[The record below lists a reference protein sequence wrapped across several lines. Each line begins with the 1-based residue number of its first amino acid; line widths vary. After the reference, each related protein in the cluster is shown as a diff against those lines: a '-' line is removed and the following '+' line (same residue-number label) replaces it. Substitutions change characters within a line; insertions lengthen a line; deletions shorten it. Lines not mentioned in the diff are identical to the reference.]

1 MVDFGIQ
8 LATSSHSWKVV
19 KRAEELGFTHAW
31 FYDTQLLN
39 ADMFVAMAAAA
50 VHTSSIRLGTGVL
63 IPSNRIAPV
72 AAGAL
77 ASLNALAPGRIDF
90 GVSTGFTARRTMGLR
105 AITLASLEQYIRVV
119 QKLLSG
125 EMVEWRGEK
134 GTHKIRFLN
143 PELELI
149 NLRDPIPLH
158 ISAFGPRG
166 RRLTAKLGAHWM
178 TAMRSAQSASA
189 AMSDMQ
195 SAWREAGRDPSALYA
210 TAFGGG
216 CVLAEGEPAD
226 SPRAKAQAGPAAAII
241 FHNNAEEA
249 ELGSIGFPA
258 PAQFKAKFDAYR
270 EIYRRYEPADARY
283 LSNHRGHLMFL
294 RPEEQDLITADIIRA
309 FTFTGTRPELV
320 EGLRAIKA
328 AGYRQ
333 FGKHIR
339 TGHETP
345 MLEDWAEVISKV

>member
-19 KRAEELGFTHAW
+19 KRAEQLGFTQAW

-90 GVSTGFTARRTMGLR
+90 GISTGFTARRTMGLR
-105 AITLASLEQYIRVV
+105 AITLASLEQYVRVV
-119 QKLLSG
+119 QGLLRG

-134 GTHKIRFLN
+134 GNHKIRFLN

-178 TAMRSAQSASA
+178 TAMRNAQSATA
-189 AMSDMQ
+189 AIADMHT
-195 SAWREAGRDPSALYA
+195 AWREAGRDGTALYA

-216 CVLAEGEPAD
+216 CMLAEGEPAD

-241 FHNNAEEA
+241 FHNNAEEE

-258 PAQFKAKFDAYR
+258 PPQFKAGFDAYR
-270 EIYRRYEPADARY
+270 EIYRKYQPADALPSQPPRPPDVPA
-283 LSNHRGHLMFL
+283 SRGGGAHHRRCHSCVHLHRHQDGAPRRASRDQGVRL
-294 RPEEQDLITADIIRA
+294 PPVRHAHPHRPRDGD
-309 FTFTGTRPELV
+309 
-320 EGLRAIKA
+320 
-328 AGYRQ
+328 AG
-333 FGKHIR
+333 G
-339 TGHETP
+339 
-345 MLEDWAEVISKV
+345 